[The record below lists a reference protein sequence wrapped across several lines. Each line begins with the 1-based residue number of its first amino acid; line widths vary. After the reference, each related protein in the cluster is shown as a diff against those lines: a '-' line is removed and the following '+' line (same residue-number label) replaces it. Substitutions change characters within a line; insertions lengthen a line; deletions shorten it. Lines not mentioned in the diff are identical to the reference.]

1 MPIPPVALPLGLT
14 LFRLALAP
22 VMVAVAW
29 FEPDSGPG
37 LAACLIP
44 AILSDLFDGIL
55 ARRRNV
61 ATPALRRLDSQT
73 DLVFWLCVLGC
84 IVILHPAVID
94 RYGYLLV
101 VLLAL
106 EGSVYAIS
114 LVRFG
119 REPCTHAY
127 SARVWSVFL
136 VGCLGAALGWG
147 EERFALPLLF
157 GTYLVSWVDVVL
169 ILLLLPAWRTDVP
182 SFWHALRARRAREVP
197 ANG

>member
-14 LFRLALAP
+14 LFRLALGP
-22 VMVAVAW
+22 VMVLVAW
-29 FEPDSGPG
+29 VEPDAGPW
-37 LAACLIP
+37 LAAGLVP
-44 AILSDLFDGIL
+44 AILSDLFDGIV
-55 ARRRNV
+55 ARRRGV

-84 IVILHPAVID
+84 IAILHPAVV
-94 RYGYLLV
+94 RRHGYLIV

-114 LVRFG
+114 FARFG

-127 SARVWSVFL
+127 SARVWGVFL

-147 EERFALPLLF
+147 EDRFALPLLF

-182 SFWHALRARRAREVP
+182 SFWHALRARRGREVP